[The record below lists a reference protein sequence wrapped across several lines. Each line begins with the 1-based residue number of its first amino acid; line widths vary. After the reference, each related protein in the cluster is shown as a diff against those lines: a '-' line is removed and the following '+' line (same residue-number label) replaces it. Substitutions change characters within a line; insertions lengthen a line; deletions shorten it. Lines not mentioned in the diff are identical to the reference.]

1 MAIIK
6 CDDIEEQEVIIDD
19 EEGAITL
26 EPFVEPNEVSIGK
39 ILLAVERTSF
49 SPSTPFVDV
58 LPEVRNADIS
68 DTLRADAGLYWYLS
82 EEGKMIHPVIGYIVM
97 VESEAV
103 SSDTGALG
111 MSKTQSKI
119 DIIGHNSYFTS
130 TEQWDAIVDGTD
142 DSRSSPLIP
151 VGRSFEDHAFQMN
164 TPFSKKELEMFAN
177 ISNTVSVADVESD
190 YDFFDKVYEE
200 GISSTIV
207 PENSLPHLYTEV
219 LKGDSD
225 SENTTE
231 VPEGYFRQ
239 WINEII
245 SDQNEMNAIA
255 ERYEN
260 VAILD
265 SVVNETNDTT
275 SAFEILMSYANR
287 ENLFPMNMN
296 VEVDTNSASELMDS
310 AESVGMVDDIVR
322 MLMGDGNVEPV
333 IEPVEE
339 PEVVLTDDVLES
351 SYDMIADSMTMVLQN
366 SELTAAMSDTVVAQV
381 NSMIA
386 AVKDDSWTTDMAQ
399 DIQNKFSGINSNGGI
414 SPVSTEELTAAI
426 QGLTNLIDSN
436 SLTNNV
442 IQSSEVM
449 NNVAEVNNVAT
460 NMATNM
466 VSNMASNMAS
476 KYV

>member
-225 SENTTE
+225 IDNTTE

-339 PEVVLTDDVLES
+339 PEVVLTEEVLES
-351 SYDMIADSMTMVLQN
+351 GYNMVADSMAKVLEN
-366 SELTAAMSDTVVAQV
+366 PAVTAYVPDTVVAQV
-381 NSMIA
+381 NSMIV

-399 DIQNKFSGINSNGGI
+399 DIQNKFAGINSNGSI
-414 SPVSTEELTAAI
+414 SGLDLAQVQAVV
-426 QGLTNLIDSN
+426 QDLTNLVDSN
-436 SLTNNV
+436 SLMNSLVQTNN
-442 IQSSEVM
+442 M
-449 NNVAEVNNVAT
+449 
-460 NMATNM
+460 M
-466 VSNMASNMAS
+466 
-476 KYV
+476 KKL